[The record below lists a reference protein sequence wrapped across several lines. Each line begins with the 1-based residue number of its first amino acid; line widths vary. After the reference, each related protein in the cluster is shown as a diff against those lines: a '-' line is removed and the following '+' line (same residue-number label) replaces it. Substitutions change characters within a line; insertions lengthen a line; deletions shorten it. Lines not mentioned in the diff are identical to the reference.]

1 MSDSIL
7 NSCDPVTSM
16 KDAQKP
22 IMTMLLPVKGLR
34 HDNEGEITE
43 DAVQIVID
51 GMKNLGISI
60 DSDDAQT
67 AILAETKHVLCNLNA
82 QYEFLLATLFTSIRN
97 SEILPKSLLNS
108 ITEKN
113 VAMRDVLSVSR
124 QILLKAPT
132 SGKKMVEGFTNN
144 SATGA
149 GLKRT
154 LEGFQSM
161 SENLASEMNSI
172 STQKYSDVKRNY
184 EASLEN
190 NKSVSA
196 NLALYSFLNIVAVG
210 LLFYIVS
217 AK

>member
-7 NSCDPVTSM
+7 NSCDPVTDL
-16 KDAQKP
+16 KGAQKP
-22 IMTMLLPVKGLR
+22 IITMLLPVKGLR
-34 HDNEGEITE
+34 HDNKGEITA
-43 DAVQIVID
+43 DAIQTVID

-67 AILAETKHVLCNLNA
+67 AILAETKQVLCNLNA
-82 QYEFLLATLFTSIRN
+82 QYEFLLATMFMSIRN
-97 SEILPKSLLNS
+97 SEVLSKSLLDS

-124 QILLKAPT
+124 QILLK
-132 SGKKMVEGFTNN
+132 SSNKEGKMVEGFTNN
-144 SATGA
+144 SSTGA
-149 GLKRT
+149 NLKKT
-154 LEGFQSM
+154 IEAFQSM
-161 SENLASEMNSI
+161 SDTLETDMGAINTKQYSEI
-172 STQKYSDVKRNY
+172 KRNY
-184 EASLEN
+184 DVSVEK

-217 AK
+217 VK